1 MFSRG
6 NFSVVIAWQ
15 NTPRRS
21 LMINLKYA
29 VVGLAALGGA
39 ALASGTAS
47 AMPNGLPAAAGQLSN
62 VENVVMVCN
71 AWGRCWWRPNY
82 YVGPRV
88 YGYGGYV
95 GPRYYGGGYGWR
107 RGYRRW

>member
-1 MFSRG
+1 
-6 NFSVVIAWQ
+6 
-15 NTPRRS
+15 
-21 LMINLKYA
+21 MIDPKYA
-29 VVGLAALGGA
+29 VVGLAALGGV
-39 ALASGTAS
+39 ALGSAPAS
-47 AMPNGLPAAAGQLSN
+47 AMPNGMPAAAHQNSN

-88 YGYGGYV
+88 YGYGGYG
-95 GPRYYGGGYGWR
+95 GPRYHGGYGHGWR